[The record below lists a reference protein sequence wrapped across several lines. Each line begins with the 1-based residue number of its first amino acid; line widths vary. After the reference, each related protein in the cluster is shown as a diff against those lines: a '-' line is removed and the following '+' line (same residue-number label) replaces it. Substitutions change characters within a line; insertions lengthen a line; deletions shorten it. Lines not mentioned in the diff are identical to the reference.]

1 MPCPKKVTMAYNPK
15 LSVAIITRN
24 EADRITNCLQSVY
37 FADEMVIVDSGSTD
51 DTAAI
56 AQQFGG
62 KVIHQPFLGFGPQ
75 KQFAVDHCNH
85 DWVLLLDA
93 DERVPEVSVAA
104 ILKAVRSAEK
114 GAAAFEIQ
122 RKNFLHGRWIRH
134 CGWWPDP
141 LIRIV
146 NRKQGRFSE
155 DMVHER
161 WLTDGKVRSLLCVI
175 EHRSFRNY
183 SDMIE
188 KLQHYSS
195 LGAAQMGAQGH
206 RSSPWSP
213 LLHGFWTF
221 VQVYGLRLGFLDGFD
236 GFMIA
241 LLNAGGSFMKYAK
254 CWEAMNY
261 MNKE

>member
-1 MPCPKKVTMAYNPK
+1 MHHNK
-15 LSVAIITRN
+15 LSVAVITRN
-24 EADRITNCLQSVY
+24 EADRIACCLQSVS

-51 DTAAI
+51 ETATI
-56 AQQFGG
+56 AQQLGG
-62 KVIHQPFLGFGPQ
+62 RIIHQPFLGFGPQ
-75 KQFAVDHCNH
+75 KQFAVDQCSH
-85 DWVLLLDA
+85 DWVLIIDA
-93 DERVPEVSVAA
+93 DERVPKVSVET
-104 ILKAVRSAEK
+104 IRKAVRNADKET
-114 GAAAFEIQ
+114 AAFQIQ

-146 NRKQGRFSE
+146 NRVQGRFSE

-161 WLTDGKVRSLLCVI
+161 WLTDGMVRPLPCVI
-175 EHRSFRNY
+175 EHHSFRSY
-183 SDMIE
+183 SGMIE

-195 LGAAQMGAQGH
+195 LGASQMVARGH
-206 RSSPWSP
+206 RSSPLSP

-254 CWEAMNY
+254 CWEAVNY
-261 MNKE
+261 TSKK